1 MDSDDFNKII
11 NKETTSFNEM
21 TITDNDDNEIIN
33 EYENFTN
40 EKIEGAI
47 SSVKQVENDQE
58 EEEIPILD
66 DLIQAYSSPT
76 TSLHDIE
83 NKETKLQNLIDVFT
97 DKDDNEL
104 IKNPIIKEKTDEEL
118 TSTQFM
124 KQVKIFNY
132 I

>member
-1 MDSDDFNKII
+1 
-11 NKETTSFNEM
+11 M

-66 DLIQAYSSPT
+66 DLIQAY
-76 TSLHDIE
+76 
-83 NKETKLQNLIDVFT
+83 
-97 DKDDNEL
+97 
-104 IKNPIIKEKTDEEL
+104 
-118 TSTQFM
+118 
-124 KQVKIFNY
+124 
-132 I
+132 